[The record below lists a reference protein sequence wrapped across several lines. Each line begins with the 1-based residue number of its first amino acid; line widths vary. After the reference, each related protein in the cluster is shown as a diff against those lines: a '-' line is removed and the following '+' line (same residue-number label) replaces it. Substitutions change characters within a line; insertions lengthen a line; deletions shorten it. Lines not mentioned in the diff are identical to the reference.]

1 MACPAWLPAAWSH
14 GEAAAGALGMPGP
27 RGSSDRGGRKVD
39 GCRGRRRGLAWATSG
54 HRAGSCL
61 PATGALHVGPGHGPT
76 HPQPPPPGSLPL
88 SGTHTARREML
99 RPGGLGGLGGL
110 RAPSQAAPEAGLRA
124 GPGQGQAQHSPQIR
138 RAQTCRADRGC
149 DDDRLHLRLGP
160 FSEEVGRTD
169 GPSWHGAP
177 GTWPPGGSVPASR
190 GIGREKP
197 RDGAATTCSCRVL
210 PGDGGPSSRD
220 FWGDLG
226 GAGFAIQ
233 APLSTARQPESWWA
247 AGSRPPVAPTPGHP
261 HAYSLRR
268 GDVGLV

>member
-177 GTWPPGGSVPASR
+177 GTWPPGA
-190 GIGREKP
+190 
-197 RDGAATTCSCRVL
+197 
-210 PGDGGPSSRD
+210 
-220 FWGDLG
+220 
-226 GAGFAIQ
+226 Q
-233 APLSTARQPESWWA
+233 
-247 AGSRPPVAPTPGHP
+247 SRPPAASEERNPGTALPPPAPAVSSRGTGALPAETSGEIWGVQGSQFKLPCRQPGSP
-261 HAYSLRR
+261 RA
-268 GDVGLV
+268 GGLQEAGPR